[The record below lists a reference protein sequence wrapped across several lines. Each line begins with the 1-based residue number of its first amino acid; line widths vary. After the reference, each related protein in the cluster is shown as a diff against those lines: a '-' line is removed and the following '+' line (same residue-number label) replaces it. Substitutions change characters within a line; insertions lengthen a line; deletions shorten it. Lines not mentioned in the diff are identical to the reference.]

1 MALLDTRTWAMV
13 LDLFSKWDKGEIE
26 GQKGPI
32 KQTHVLHWLYIAY
45 EHRVTLLAELLEGTI
60 DIKTFQR
67 RSSETAKRLDSHQS
81 TTLIL
86 TYLYVFLYN
95 CCYVSHYTR
104 GYILFV
110 S

>member
-13 LDLFSKWDKGEIE
+13 LNLFSKWDKGEIE

-32 KQTHVLHWLYIAY
+32 KQTHVLHWLYI
-45 EHRVTLLAELLEGTI
+45 EHEQRVALLTELLERKI

-81 TTLIL
+81 TNTDLSFCFSL
-86 TYLYVFLYN
+86 QLLLCLPLYKGI
-95 CCYVSHYTR
+95 YT
-104 GYILFV
+104 FC
-110 S
+110 